1 VRLPR
6 SVAWLLVALTFFTA
20 GLLRQFH
27 DSIPV
32 SPYVPTVVGSLLF
45 AAIVFITLVAFR
57 ERQVGAVRG
66 SGVRLGSLTPL
77 LLMLLIEKWVS
88 IALYNP
94 AFYFLGSE
102 DTTPEML
109 DARYRTF
116 AGAGLL
122 AVCLVLALFSRP
134 ATQRTWRLARTRHIP
149 IALVATI
156 VIVVGTYTV
165 LWSILELSGRSFR
178 FQLPTLDSLWL
189 WIIVGQAFLAF
200 GEELYYRGLLL
211 SEMQR
216 LAPRLGVRHVAARRW
231 VALGFTSLLF
241 GIEHVFLSGSFEET
255 GRRLIFTISLGLLL
269 GLVVLMSVNL
279 HLAVGI
285 HTWINWLLLG
295 AAPRFTDEAGGA
307 ILAPGAYIGVG
318 LVVTFVVI
326 LLGGRRLRSDR

>member
-45 AAIVFITLVAFR
+45 AAIVFLTLVAFR

-178 FQLPTLDSLWL
+178 LVCFSPRCSVSRRVSACATSPPAAGWPSDSP
-189 WIIVGQAFLAF
+189 
-200 GEELYYRGLLL
+200 L
-211 SEMQR
+211 SSSGWSTSSSADR
-216 LAPRLGVRHVAARRW
+216 SRRR
-231 VALGFTSLLF
+231 A
-241 GIEHVFLSGSFEET
+241 
-255 GRRLIFTISLGLLL
+255 
-269 GLVVLMSVNL
+269 
-279 HLAVGI
+279 
-285 HTWINWLLLG
+285 G
-295 AAPRFTDEAGGA
+295 ASSSRS
-307 ILAPGAYIGVG
+307 
-318 LVVTFVVI
+318 
-326 LLGGRRLRSDR
+326 RSDFCSVWWS